1 MLYYLYDDINITMN
15 DWFSHLDNVQYDLDQ
30 KLYNLLKD
38 HRNRT
43 QNPNEAKLFILGAPF
58 RKSYFN
64 DKINHKENVRRCFEK
79 LFKNKY
85 FNRLK
90 GVDHLFLGA
99 HWNFC
104 AWAEMRNDI
113 IDPKYWLR
121 LENMISTRYEY
132 YRMSKWEN
140 MLKSHPKLA
149 IPRSMFSFNWE
160 STKKSIIVPYGK
172 WKDYITLIESNY
184 EEWKNRKYFIFYH
197 TRKWGSMHGGT
208 LLRHLPIKNK
218 KLFVDDSHPGSIGF
232 DLPQNEWLSRFKN
245 SKFGLVIRG
254 DTYGSH
260 SFINC
265 ISFGCIPVIISDLFN
280 LVSMP
285 FNNMIKLSDFC
296 VEIKEKDYL
305 DNPSIVLDRLN
316 RLSELE
322 IQNKIEKMREVR
334 PMLLYHHPRCKIV
347 DLVLNE
353 LNYHLPK
360 RGGRSKSSNKK
371 SKKRRKRDIKSR
383 KKVNLR

>member
-1 MLYYLYDDINITMN
+1 MI
-15 DWFSHLDNVQYDLDQ
+15 
-30 KLYNLLKD
+30 
-38 HRNRT
+38 
-43 QNPNEAKLFILGAPF
+43 
-58 RKSYFN
+58 
-64 DKINHKENVRRCFEK
+64 DK
-79 LFKNKY
+79 
-85 FNRLK
+85 
-90 GVDHLFLGA
+90 
-99 HWNFC
+99 
-104 AWAEMRNDI
+104 
-113 IDPKYWLR
+113 KYWKM
-121 LENMISTRYEY
+121 LENTISTRYEY

-149 IPRSMFSFNWE
+149 IPRSMFSYNWE
-160 STKKSIIVPYGK
+160 KTKKSIIVPYGRRE
-172 WKDYITLIESNY
+172 DYITLIESNY

-197 TRKWGSMHGGT
+197 SRKWGSRHGGT

-218 KLFVDDSHPGSIGF
+218 DLFLDDSHPGSIGF
-232 DLPQNEWLSRFKN
+232 DLPQDEWLSRFKT

-280 LVSMP
+280 LVCMP

-305 DNPSIVLDRLN
+305 DNPSIVLERLK
-316 RLSELE
+316 RLSEIDIRKKLD
-322 IQNKIEKMREVR
+322 KLREVQ
-334 PMLLYHHPRCKIV
+334 PMLLYHHPKCKIV

-353 LNYHLPK
+353 LNNHIPK
-360 RGGRSKSSNKK
+360 KGGRLLIR
-371 SKKRRKRDIKSR
+371 SKKRNNKCKKRSKRNRKSR